1 MVDKSARA
9 RARERLYTKRLQFF
23 AGIPPLRY
31 DRDLAFLPCMCAR
44 TYVYARDDTATGP
57 GREERE
63 HITVGNGVGEATVW
77 GGGVAGL
84 PGGWSTRRCVQ
95 PNNL

>member
-1 MVDKSARA
+1 MADKSVRA
-9 RARERLYTKRLQFF
+9 SEPYTKRLQFF
-23 AGIPPLRY
+23 ARIPLLC
-31 DRDLAFLPCMCAR
+31 DRDLTLFPCVCAHVR
-44 TYVYARDDTATGP
+44 MYTYARDDTAE
-57 GREERE
+57 GRGGKRE
-63 HITVGNGVGEATVW
+63 HVTVGCGVGEATVW